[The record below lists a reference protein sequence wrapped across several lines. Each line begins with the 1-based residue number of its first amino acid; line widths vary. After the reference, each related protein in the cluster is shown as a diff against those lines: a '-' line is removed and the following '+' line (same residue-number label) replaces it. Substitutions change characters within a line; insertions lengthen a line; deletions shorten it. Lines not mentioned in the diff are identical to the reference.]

1 MLKNIKL
8 NKQPNRFLKTIAIC
22 KQAAIP
28 IATIFVLITSVNPI
42 YAQSTDRNN
51 PTALTKS
58 EIAGTVDKDNQSE
71 YFYSFVAE
79 PGEVAIALDVAP
91 NDKNTLNY
99 VTVDLFDVDGNKLKS
114 FGVGVISKSKRKV
127 QKLQVQNQQ
136 KIIMQISRRSSKGS
150 ASYSLSVSGSVKL
163 DK

>member
-1 MLKNIKL
+1 M
-8 NKQPNRFLKTIAIC
+8 REGDF
-22 KQAAIP
+22 
-28 IATIFVLITSVNPI
+28 
-42 YAQSTDRNN
+42 
-51 PTALTKS
+51 PT
-58 EIAGTVDKDNQSE
+58 EFNDKDNQSE

-91 NDKNTLNY
+91 DDKNTLNY
-99 VTVDLFDVDGNKLKS
+99 ITVDLFDLDGNKLKS

-150 ASYSLSVSGSVKL
+150 ASYRLSVSGSVK
-163 DK
+163 